1 MYPRKSR
8 RPGPAAGAFQV
19 NRPGSERL
27 LFVIGF
33 LGFVT
38 VGVPAAALGV
48 AWAQMQRSFRVSLES
63 LGLLLGA
70 MLLGRVLMS
79 LNSGKL
85 VSRYGAGNFMLAGC
99 LLMLVGLAGVALAH
113 GFLAMIL
120 LHLFLSAGVTALNTG
135 INIHAAA
142 NYSGRRM
149 NWLHTGFGV
158 GSGLAPLIVTLVV
171 FHLTL
176 HWRWSYF
183 IFLTLQLGLTLL
195 FARTRHAWQLTP
207 GQEQAPSAPARSSQP
222 LRASLKLAPAWFGI
236 LLFFLHG
243 GIQVGTGVLGNSLMV
258 DGRGIAADLAGLW
271 VSLFWV
277 GLTLGR
283 VLTGLVVERVGN
295 DRFLRVSMLLTV
307 AGTLLLWANLG
318 ETLTFAG
325 IALIGFTLAPVLP
338 LLLADTS
345 RRVGAAHSPNT
356 VGLQIGSA
364 GAGIALLPGLGALLA
379 DRVGLET
386 IGAFLFLIALLS
398 FLAHEG
404 LLALE
409 RRAPAPRGLSP
420 AR

>member
-1 MYPRKSR
+1 M
-8 RPGPAAGAFQV
+8 
-19 NRPGSERL
+19 NRTGSQRL

-33 LGFVT
+33 LGFVS
-38 VGVPAAALGV
+38 VGMPAAALGV
-48 AWAQMQRSFRVSLES
+48 AWAQMQRSFQVSLES

-70 MLLGRVLMS
+70 LLLGRVLMS
-79 LNSGKL
+79 LFSGSL
-85 VSRYGAGNFMLAGC
+85 VGRFGAGNFMLAGC
-99 LLMLVGLAGVALAH
+99 LLMLTGLAGVALTS
-113 GFLAMIL
+113 GFLALIL
-120 LHLFLSAGVTALNTG
+120 LHLLLSVGVTALNTG

-149 NWLHTGFGV
+149 NWLHTGFGI

-176 HWRWSYF
+176 HWRWSYLV
-183 IFLTLQLGLTLL
+183 FLLLQLGLTLL

-207 GQEQAPSAPARSSQP
+207 GQQPAPSARSSQP
-222 LRASLKLAPAWFGI
+222 LRSSLKLAPAWFGI

-243 GIQVGTGVLGNSLMV
+243 GIQTGTGVLGNSLMV
-258 DGRGIAADLAGLW
+258 DGRGIAADLAGQW

-283 VLTGLVVERVGN
+283 VLTGLVVERVGH
-295 DRFLRVSMLLTV
+295 DRFMRVSMLLTV
-307 AGTLLLWANLG
+307 VGTVLLWSDSG

-325 IALIGFTLAPVLP
+325 MALIGFTLAPVLP

-345 RRVGAAHSPNT
+345 KRVGAAHSPNT

-409 RRAPAPRGLSP
+409 RRAPAPVSLSP